1 MFQGTGACMG
11 RRKYVLIVDDCQQDR
26 MAVADVLR
34 SDYDILEACNGKQA
48 LEILSR
54 KRAQISLIM
63 LDLMMPVM
71 DGYEFLEMYRKRKE
85 YSYLPVVVC
94 TTEDDPEREQK
105 SLELGAWDFV
115 LKNSSPGIMRLRAGN
130 AIEKSKVRFLEYDFL
145 TGIYGQQKF
154 YQATRELLDQRA
166 GANFA
171 FIHFDIDRF
180 RIINTLYGSK
190 EGDRLIHFV
199 AGAIRKVMTAYG
211 RGTYGRLGGDV
222 FGMCVPYEDGAAIYH
237 ILEGIR
243 AEIRKH
249 SVHYYLET
257 CAGIYLVDDPDME
270 VAAMHDNAE
279 IAAAQC
285 KGQYMVH
292 DVLYTEEIGQKV
304 LREQHII
311 DEMDAALAEQQFIVY
326 FQPKYQLKKMAPYS
340 VETEEIVGAEAL
352 VRWKKPSGEI
362 VLPNEFIPIF
372 ERNGFIT
379 KLDYYVWEKVCQFI
393 DSELSQGRNPAPIS
407 VNVSRVNLYN
417 PDFMDSLID
426 LIHRYHIPP
435 HYLNLELTESV
446 FSEDAE
452 LIQRAVN
459 YLHDAGFTILMDDFG
474 SGYSSLNIL
483 KDVDLDVLK
492 IDMKFFSKGNT
503 AEKGAKIIE
512 AVIRMAESL
521 DMMVIAEGV
530 EEKHQVDFLNDLGC
544 DYIQG
549 YYFGRPMSQDQ
560 YEKLTNH
567 DEEEQ
572 HDMPQPESS

>member
-26 MAVADVLR
+26 MAGSDVLR

-326 FQPKYQLKKMAPYS
+326 FQPKYQLKKMAPY
-340 VETEEIVGAEAL
+340 GAEAL

>member
-154 YQATRELLDQRA
+154 YQAIRELLDQRA

-326 FQPKYQLKKMAPYS
+326 FQPKYQLKKMAPY
-340 VETEEIVGAEAL
+340 GAEAL

>member
-154 YQATRELLDQRA
+154 YQVTRELLDQRA

-326 FQPKYQLKKMAPYS
+326 FQPKYQLKKMAPY
-340 VETEEIVGAEAL
+340 GAEAL

>member
-11 RRKYVLIVDDCQQDR
+11 RRKNVLIVDDCQQDR

-326 FQPKYQLKKMAPYS
+326 FQPKYQLKKMAPY
-340 VETEEIVGAEAL
+340 GAEAL

>member
-115 LKNSSPGIMRLRAGN
+115 LKKSSPGIMRLRAGN

-249 SVHYYLET
+249 TVHYYLET

-292 DVLYTEEIGQKV
+292 DVLYTEEIGQKM

-326 FQPKYQLKKMAPYS
+326 FQPKYQLKKMAPY
-340 VETEEIVGAEAL
+340 GAEAL

>member
-1 MFQGTGACMG
+1 
-11 RRKYVLIVDDCQQDR
+11 

-115 LKNSSPGIMRLRAGN
+115 LKKSSPGIMRLRAGN

-326 FQPKYQLKKMAPYS
+326 FQPKYQLKKMAPY
-340 VETEEIVGAEAL
+340 GAEAL

-362 VLPNEFIPIF
+362 VLPNKFIPIF

>member
-1 MFQGTGACMG
+1 M
-11 RRKYVLIVDDCQQDR
+11 RKSNVKIKGKLRTYLYLPLLLTMLLIIINVFVYMEDTSSGVLFSGF
-26 MAVADVLR
+26 VLL
-34 SDYDILEACNGKQA
+34 YFV
-48 LEILSR
+48 
-54 KRAQISLIM
+54 IM
-63 LDLMMPVM
+63 LIAYPVSYTHL
-71 DGYEFLEMYRKRKE
+71 DVYKR
-85 YSYLPVVVC
+85 
-94 TTEDDPEREQK
+94 Q
-105 SLELGAWDFV
+105 
-115 LKNSSPGIMRLRAGN
+115 
-130 AIEKSKVRFLEYDFL
+130 
-145 TGIYGQQKF
+145 
-154 YQATRELLDQRA
+154 
-166 GANFA
+166 
-171 FIHFDIDRF
+171 
-180 RIINTLYGSK
+180 
-190 EGDRLIHFV
+190 
-199 AGAIRKVMTAYG
+199 
-211 RGTYGRLGGDV
+211 
-222 FGMCVPYEDGAAIYH
+222 
-237 ILEGIR
+237 
-243 AEIRKH
+243 
-249 SVHYYLET
+249 
-257 CAGIYLVDDPDME
+257 
-270 VAAMHDNAE
+270 
-279 IAAAQC
+279 
-285 KGQYMVH
+285 
-292 DVLYTEEIGQKV
+292 
-304 LREQHII
+304 
-311 DEMDAALAEQQFIVY
+311 EQQFIVY
-326 FQPKYQLKKMAPYS
+326 FQPKYQLKKMAPY
-340 VETEEIVGAEAL
+340 GAEAL

-503 AEKGAKIIE
+503 AEKGAKIID

>member
-1 MFQGTGACMG
+1 MFQGTGDYMG
-11 RRKYVLIVDDCQQDR
+11 RKKYVLIVDDCQQDR

-115 LKNSSPGIMRLRAGN
+115 PKNSSPGIMRLRAGN

-166 GANFA
+166 GENFA

-249 SVHYYLET
+249 TVHYYLET

-292 DVLYTEEIGQKV
+292 DVLYTEEIGQKM

-326 FQPKYQLKKMAPYS
+326 FQPKYQLKEMAPY
-340 VETEEIVGAEAL
+340 GAEAL
-352 VRWKKPSGEI
+352 VRWKKPNGEI

-512 AVIRMAESL
+512 AVIRMADSL

-567 DEEEQ
+567 EEEEQ
-572 HDMPQPESS
+572 RDMP

>member
-166 GANFA
+166 GENFA

-326 FQPKYQLKKMAPYS
+326 FQPKYQLKKMAPY
-340 VETEEIVGAEAL
+340 GAEAL

-474 SGYSSLNIL
+474 SGYSALNIL

>member
-326 FQPKYQLKKMAPYS
+326 FQPKYQLKKMAPY
-340 VETEEIVGAEAL
+340 GAEAL
-352 VRWKKPSGEI
+352 VRWKRAEGTMVSPG
-362 VLPNEFIPIF
+362 EFIPLF
-372 ERNGFIT
+372 EKDGLIVR
-379 KLDYYVWEKVCQFI
+379 LDEYVFRKVCSI
-393 DSELSQGRNPAPIS
+393 QGERIRSGKKILPIS
-407 VNVSRVNLYN
+407 VNLSRA
-417 PDFMDSLID
+417 S
-426 LIHRYHIPP
+426 IHYDNMICRYVKIVEENGIPFSSVP
-435 HYLNLELTESV
+435 IELTETAALYNDRISK
-446 FSEDAE
+446 
-452 LIQRAVN
+452 LIEKMV
-459 YLHDAGFTILMDDFG
+459 DAGFELHMDDFG
-474 SGYSSLNIL
+474 SGYSSMTSLNQLPFDTL
-483 KDVDLDVLK
+483 KLDKSL
-492 IDMKFFSKGNT
+492 IDY
-503 AEKGAKIIE
+503 IE
-512 AVIRMAESL
+512 NFRGQQVIRHTISL
-521 DMMVIAEGV
+521 AHSLGMKVLAEGV
-530 EEKHQVDFLNDLGC
+530 EKEKQVEILRSLSC
-544 DYIQG
+544 DEIQG
-549 YYFGRPMSQDQ
+549 FYYARPLPW
-560 YEKLTNH
+560 ENFETKVIRAK
-567 DEEEQ
+567 EACKK
-572 HDMPQPESS
+572 

>member
-1 MFQGTGACMG
+1 MG

-26 MAVADVLR
+26 MAVSDVLR

-326 FQPKYQLKKMAPYS
+326 FQPKYQLKKMAPY
-340 VETEEIVGAEAL
+340 GAEAL

>member
-1 MFQGTGACMG
+1 MG

-166 GANFA
+166 GENFA

-249 SVHYYLET
+249 TVHYYLET

-270 VAAMHDNAE
+270 VAVMHDNAE

-292 DVLYTEEIGQKV
+292 DVLYTEEIGQKM

-311 DEMDAALAEQQFIVY
+311 DEMDTALAEQQFIVY
-326 FQPKYQLKKMAPYS
+326 FQPKYQLKKMAPY
-340 VETEEIVGAEAL
+340 GAEAL
-352 VRWKKPSGEI
+352 VRWKKPNGEI

-567 DEEEQ
+567 KEEEQ
-572 HDMPQPESS
+572 RDMP

>member
-326 FQPKYQLKKMAPYS
+326 FQPKYQLKKMAPY
-340 VETEEIVGAEAL
+340 GAEAL
-352 VRWKKPSGEI
+352 VRWKKPSGAI

>member
-1 MFQGTGACMG
+1 MG

-34 SDYDILEACNGKQA
+34 ADYDILEACNGKQA
-48 LEILSR
+48 LEILAR

-115 LKNSSPGIMRLRAGN
+115 LKNSSPGIMRLRARN

-166 GANFA
+166 GENFA

-249 SVHYYLET
+249 TVHYYLET

-292 DVLYTEEIGQKV
+292 DVLYTNEIGQKM

-311 DEMDAALAEQQFIVY
+311 DEMDTALAEQQFIVY
-326 FQPKYQLKKMAPYS
+326 FQPKYHLKKMAPY
-340 VETEEIVGAEAL
+340 GAEAL
-352 VRWKKPSGEI
+352 VRWKKPNGEI

-426 LIHRYHIPP
+426 LIHRYQIPP

-512 AVIRMAESL
+512 AVIRMADSL

-567 DEEEQ
+567 EEEEQ
-572 HDMPQPESS
+572 RDMP

>member
-26 MAVADVLR
+26 MAAADVLR

-115 LKNSSPGIMRLRAGN
+115 LKKSSPGIMRLRAGN

-326 FQPKYQLKKMAPYS
+326 FQPKYQLKKMAPY
-340 VETEEIVGAEAL
+340 GAEAL

>member
-26 MAVADVLR
+26 MAVSDVLR

-326 FQPKYQLKKMAPYS
+326 FQPKYQLKKMAPY
-340 VETEEIVGAEAL
+340 GAEAL

>member
-1 MFQGTGACMG
+1 MG

-145 TGIYGQQKF
+145 TGIYGQRKF

-326 FQPKYQLKKMAPYS
+326 FQPKYQLKKMAPY
-340 VETEEIVGAEAL
+340 GAEAL

>member
-1 MFQGTGACMG
+1 MFQGTGDYMG
-11 RRKYVLIVDDCQQDR
+11 RKKYVLIVDDCQQDR

-166 GANFA
+166 GENFA

-249 SVHYYLET
+249 TVHYYLET

-292 DVLYTEEIGQKV
+292 DVLYTEEIGQKM

-311 DEMDAALAEQQFIVY
+311 DEMDTALAEQQFIVY
-326 FQPKYQLKKMAPYS
+326 FQPKYHLKKMAPY
-340 VETEEIVGAEAL
+340 GAEAL
-352 VRWKKPSGEI
+352 VRWKKPNGEI

-426 LIHRYHIPP
+426 LIHRYQIPP

-512 AVIRMAESL
+512 AVIRMADSL

-567 DEEEQ
+567 EEEEQ
-572 HDMPQPESS
+572 RDMP

>member
-1 MFQGTGACMG
+1 MG

-326 FQPKYQLKKMAPYS
+326 FQPKYQLKKMAPY
-340 VETEEIVGAEAL
+340 GAEAL

-530 EEKHQVDFLNDLGC
+530 EETHQVDFLNDLGC

>member
-1 MFQGTGACMG
+1 MG

-105 SLELGAWDFV
+105 MLELGAWDFV

-326 FQPKYQLKKMAPYS
+326 FQPKYQLKKMAPY
-340 VETEEIVGAEAL
+340 GAEAL

>member
-1 MFQGTGACMG
+1 MG

-145 TGIYGQQKF
+145 TSIYGQQKF

-326 FQPKYQLKKMAPYS
+326 FQPKYQLKKMAPY
-340 VETEEIVGAEAL
+340 GAEAL